1 MTVDLQG
8 IVSNAV
14 EASMKDLRF
23 AFVND
28 VTAEL
33 KAAVKRLIFG
43 QRVACRCYSNIFSN
57 TDRLISDLHH
67 NKDLL
72 ETSADEIVVVR
83 ETLGE
88 ITDAVNYNDGEFTKK
103 IKANADSLSVIKASI
118 CATNAL
124 VTESLKVGE

>member
-1 MTVDLQG
+1 M
-8 IVSNAV
+8 
-14 EASMKDLRF
+14 
-23 AFVND
+23 
-28 VTAEL
+28 
-33 KAAVKRLIFG
+33 
-43 QRVACRCYSNIFSN
+43 
-57 TDRLISDLHH
+57 ISDLHH

-72 ETSADEIVVVR
+72 ETSAGEIVVVR

-88 ITDAVNYNDGEFTKK
+88 ITDAVNYNDVEFTKK